1 MKFLTSTFARILYAL
16 PFAVFGINH
25 FVYAKDMQHM
35 VPCFFPLKIY
45 WVYLT
50 GVALIAASLSIIT
63 KIHAKLAA
71 LLLALMLAVFIVT
84 IHIPGLFN
92 QQTMQMSMISLL
104 KDLSLAAAA
113 LLIAGMVKEK

>member
-1 MKFLTSTFARILYAL
+1 
-16 PFAVFGINH
+16 
-25 FVYAKDMQHM
+25 M

>member
-1 MKFLTSTFARILYAL
+1 MKFLTGTFARILYAL

-25 FVYAKDMQHM
+25 FIYAKNMQGM
-35 VPCFFPLKIY
+35 IPSFFPLKIY

-50 GVALIAASLSIIT
+50 GAALIAASLSIIT
-63 KIHAKLAA
+63 KIQAKLAA
-71 LLLALMLAVFIVT
+71 FLLALMLAVFIVT

-92 QQTMQMSMISLL
+92 EQTWQMSMVSLL

-113 LLIAGMVKEK
+113 LLIAGMVKET

>member
-1 MKFLTSTFARILYAL
+1 MKFLTGTFARILYAL
-16 PFAVFGINH
+16 PFVVFGINH
-25 FVYAKDMQHM
+25 FINATDMQHI
-35 VPCFFPLKIY
+35 VPSFFPLRIY

-50 GVALIAASLSIIT
+50 GAALIAAGLSIIT
-63 KIHAKLAA
+63 KIQAKLAA

-92 QQTMQMSMISLL
+92 EQTWQMSMISLL